1 MEIEDRL
8 ATHHGGIGAS
18 EDYERYVKMALRI
31 APNDPDLIY
40 K

>member
-1 MEIEDRL
+1 MQIEDRL
-8 ATHHGGIGAS
+8 ATHGNGIGAS

-31 APNDPDLIY
+31 APDDPSLIY

>member
-1 MEIEDRL
+1 MQIEDRL
-8 ATHHGGIGAS
+8 AAQGNGIGAS

-31 APNDPDLIY
+31 SPKDPDFIF

>member
-1 MEIEDRL
+1 MEIDDHLAIHRSDR
-8 ATHHGGIGAS
+8 GAS

>member
-8 ATHHGGIGAS
+8 DTQGSGLGES

-31 APNDPDLIY
+31 APDDPSLIY

>member
-8 ATHHGGIGAS
+8 ATQGSGLGAS

-31 APNDPDLIY
+31 EPNDPALIY